1 MRRLPITLK
10 SITVAGLFVAGTV
23 ALLAGLRLS
32 PVGATAPRQLVT
44 PSAPALTTAAYI
56 PAVAT
61 SLQVTLQSSTAG
73 RLLASNCFQCHGTD
87 GKSAG
92 GIERL
97 AGMSASEIIDEMQS
111 MRVETIG
118 NNIMKAHARGY
129 TDVELLLIADF
140 FSRQ

>member
-1 MRRLPITLK
+1 MKRHSVKLAAA
-10 SITVAGLFVAGTV
+10 S
-23 ALLAGLRLS
+23 LAGLAVAGALALTAGLKLS
-32 PVGATAPRQLVT
+32 SAGANAPAQGRA
-44 PSAPALTTAAYI
+44 APALTAAAYL
-56 PAVAT
+56 PSLTT
-61 SLQVTLQSSTAG
+61 SLQVSLQSPTAG

-92 GIERL
+92 GIDRL

-111 MRVETIG
+111 MRVEAIG

-129 TDVELLLIADF
+129 TDAELLLIADY

>member
-1 MRRLPITLK
+1 MKRHSNRLAASTLAGL
-10 SITVAGLFVAGTV
+10 TVAG
-23 ALLAGLRLS
+23 ALALTAGLGLS
-32 PVGATAPRQLVT
+32 SAGAN
-44 PSAPALTTAAYI
+44 APAQGRAAPAQTSAAYL
-56 PAVAT
+56 PSLTT
-61 SLQVTLQSSTAG
+61 SLQVSLQSSTAG

-118 NNIMKAHARGY
+118 NDIMRAHARGY
-129 TDVELLLIADF
+129 TDAELLLIADY

>member
-1 MRRLPITLK
+1 MKRHSVNHAAATLAGL
-10 SITVAGLFVAGTV
+10 TVAGVLALTV
-23 ALLAGLRLS
+23 GLRLS
-32 PVGATAPRQLVT
+32 SAGAD
-44 PSAPALTTAAYI
+44 APAQGRAAQAQTSAAYL
-56 PAVAT
+56 PSLTT
-61 SLQVTLQSSTAG
+61 SLQVSLQSSTAG

-87 GKSAG
+87 GKSVG

-129 TDVELLLIADF
+129 TDAELLLIADY

>member
-1 MRRLPITLK
+1 MNPTML
-10 SITVAGLFVAGTV
+10 SIMVGVAAC

-32 PVGATAPRQLVT
+32 PVDATARAQVGT
-44 PSAPALTTAAYI
+44 PTAPASTTAAYLPALTT
-56 PAVAT
+56 
-61 SLQVTLQSSTAG
+61 SLQQTLQSPTAG

-87 GKSAG
+87 GKSTG

-97 AGMSASEIIDEMQS
+97 AGMSAAEMIDEMQS
-111 MRVETIG
+111 MRVEPIG

-129 TDVELLLIADF
+129 TDAELLLIADY